1 MLLDIENLTL
11 RLPGAARPL
20 LADVSLRVRT
30 GEVVGLVGES
40 GSGKSTTAKAA
51 LWILPDGTEAHGR
64 VLVDGSDVPA
74 MTDARLRE
82 HRARTVAMV
91 HQDPRSALNPVRR
104 IGDFLTE
111 RLLRTGGD
119 KKEARSKAAEL
130 LAAVG
135 LSDPERRLRQRSH
148 EMSGGMLQRVVIAG
162 ALAAEPRLLL
172 ADEATSALDVTT
184 QAEILALLRKL
195 RHRREMGTLF
205 ITHDLH
211 LAAAYCDRVYVMY
224 AGRVVEEQD
233 ARRLFTAARHPY
245 TRGLLDCSP
254 VLGDTARSVRP
265 IPGRPPSLADAFTG
279 CPFASRCV
287 YAEPAC
293 ETWMPEPL
301 PVPGGGTA
309 ACRRP
314 PDLPDLIDLSDLPH
328 RPAGTPPTASTTG
341 TASTTATARAADA
354 AGTGR
359 PRSHEH
365 PDRPD
370 GPGGLAESPGLPAVP
385 AAQSDGAARP
395 AAGRDRAPGRAEG
408 FTEAS
413 APPAGTP
420 ASPAS
425 LASLA
430 SLAKRS
436 TP

>member
-51 LWILPDGTEAHGR
+51 LRILPDGAEARGR
-64 VLVDGSDVPA
+64 VLVDGADVLA

-111 RLLRTGGD
+111 RLLHGGGD
-119 KKEARSKAAEL
+119 KKEARRRAVEL

-135 LSDPERRLRQRSH
+135 LSDPERRLRQRPH

-184 QAEILALLRKL
+184 QAEILALLRGL
-195 RHRREMGTLF
+195 RRQREPGTLF

-224 AGRVVEEQD
+224 AGRVVEQQQAAD
-233 ARRLFTAARHPY
+233 LFAQARHPY
-245 TRGLLDCSP
+245 TRGLLGCSP
-254 VLGDTARSVRP
+254 ALGDTARSIRP
-265 IPGRPPSLADAFTG
+265 IPGRPPSLADGFTG
-279 CPFASRCV
+279 CPFAVRCP

-293 ETWMPEPL
+293 ETWTPEAV
-301 PVPGGGTA
+301 PVPGGGSA
-309 ACRRP
+309 ACRRL
-314 PDLPDLIDLSDLPH
+314 PDLPD
-328 RPAGTPPTASTTG
+328 PAGL
-341 TASTTATARAADA
+341 
-354 AGTGR
+354 
-359 PRSHEH
+359 
-365 PDRPD
+365 PD
-370 GPGGLAESPGLPAVP
+370 LPGLPER
-385 AAQSDGAARP
+385 RP
-395 AAGRDRAPGRAEG
+395 DP
-408 FTEAS
+408 S
-413 APPAGTP
+413 PPPAGAP
-420 ASPAS
+420 AA
-425 LASLA
+425 LV
-430 SLAKRS
+430 KRS